1 MFKKKVTNVFWVLIF
16 LPLFIYNLNI
26 KTFENFENSML
37 PYKSFLV
44 KWFKKQKINF
54 INWKFMSKILIV
66 VPSLNGHYPL
76 YINLI
81 KAKENKIT
89 AKYQ

>member
-26 KTFENFENSML
+26 KTFENFQNSML

-44 KWFKKQKINF
+44 K
-54 INWKFMSKILIV
+54 
-66 VPSLNGHYPL
+66 
-76 YINLI
+76 
-81 KAKENKIT
+81 
-89 AKYQ
+89 